1 MKQTSAAASH
11 QSQLLRPILPKHIIA
26 VPDYSRA
33 LAASSTRWYR
43 KKRKQETGREVQMRK
58 VRTTCGQCGQD
69 RLPGTHK
76 QFYGQW
82 WCQRKAVQTA
92 EEWLQD
98 QRATRRVKKKTQL
111 PQSLLPRDSLA
122 PLPTTFHSVPADSV
136 PSSQTAVPPLQ
147 STLIPPSTDQNS
159 TPLNATPCPVYTS
172 YPLPFSTPVVLP
184 ITSTTPVIIQ
194 SSTVFIQSPP
204 IILLP
209 FNPPPDAPNPK
220 P

>member
-33 LAASSTRWYR
+33 PASSTRWYR

-122 PLPTTFHSVPADSV
+122 PLPTTLHSVPSDSV
-136 PSSQTAVPPLQ
+136 PSSQTAVPPAINTYPSLNR
-147 STLIPPSTDQNS
+147 SKFNSIKCHPMSLTHYHFPPQ
-159 TPLNATPCPVYTS
+159 LFY
-172 YPLPFSTPVVLP
+172 L
-184 ITSTTPVIIQ
+184 
-194 SSTVFIQSPP
+194 
-204 IILLP
+204 
-209 FNPPPDAPNPK
+209 
-220 P
+220 